1 MRAAAV
7 GRWGKRTE
15 DLRQIK
21 SQAVD
26 ELGGFEHAWC
36 LVRAGEPLLKEA
48 TFVSHCNACI

>member
-1 MRAAAV
+1 MGQR
-7 GRWGKRTE
+7 RTE

-36 LVRAGEPLLKEA
+36 LVRGAGEPLLKEA